1 MSRTLTYV
9 VFVAIALGGGV
20 VIGASNPPGEWYQSL
35 VKPAFN
41 PPDWIFGPV
50 WFVLYALVGIA
61 GARTWLRGHLS
72 IGMLLWAWQMVLN
85 FLWSPSFFGLRM
97 PSAALVVIVLLL
109 ALILAFVV
117 NRWKSDRISA
127 LLFIPYAVWVSFEAL
142 LNASIVY
149 LN

>member
-1 MSRTLTYV
+1 MSRALTYV

-20 VIGASNPPGEWYQSL
+20 VIGVSNPPGDWYQSL
-35 VKPAFN
+35 AKPAFN

-50 WFVLYALVGIA
+50 WFILYALIGIA

-72 IGMLLWAWQMVLN
+72 IGMLIWAWQMVLN

-109 ALILAFVV
+109 ALILAFVA

-127 LLFIPYAVWVSFEAL
+127 LLFLPYAAWVSFETL
-142 LNASIVY
+142 INASIVY

>member
-20 VIGASNPPGEWYQSL
+20 VIGVSNPPGEWYQSL
-35 VKPAFN
+35 VNPAFN

-127 LLFIPYAVWVSFEAL
+127 LLFIPYASWVCFGAL